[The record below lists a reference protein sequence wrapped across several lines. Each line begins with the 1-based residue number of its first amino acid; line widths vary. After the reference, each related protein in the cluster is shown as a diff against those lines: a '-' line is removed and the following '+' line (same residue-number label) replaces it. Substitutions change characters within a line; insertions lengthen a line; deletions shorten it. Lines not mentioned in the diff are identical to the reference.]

1 MREIMKSLK
10 IHYRLFIY
18 LSMVLTICYPS
29 LQLSAAPSIQFQ
41 EIHEQSPMIGCLEN
55 GLRYTFIPSSK
66 LKGGAFIKLTCS
78 VPPIKEQ
85 AEVSLLT
92 QHALFYGTQ
101 QYDRQQLANKLD
113 RLGFDIEAD
122 SFLQKN
128 ESETSFNFGLSDP
141 QPEITRELLGM
152 LNQMLFFPNLK
163 FEAIE
168 SARNHLLSQLD
179 QSSLEATL
187 PLQNITH
194 SDLQKFHNQWYRP
207 EHMHLTLVGFKNT
220 QEVLSILSNAFESPV
235 QTSQILPAQEIED
248 LSNNERME
256 EFTTDLVER
265 VEWTE
270 DHQSLIVDGKICMN
284 EPNWI
289 NKSNNGRTLGVV
301 LTILGLGSLVLA
313 FPFIA
318 PITLIASSLSTA
330 TGLYFLTSG
339 YLKDPHYVESAR
351 QTDLQKGCAYAYS
364 HHRAGITLT
373 PYERRALFLQE
384 MVDHPQT
391 LPRSPL
397 LLLADL
403 YQLND
408 PMIAEI
414 FTVDEYNFLTRL
426 KRDFI
431 QQRNQFK
438 LIKEGLEKELAVLIS
453 PHVISRDTALTH
465 AQDAYNQNYY
475 VISRYALNAAR
486 EESIIEIKKTYE
498 NQEISFE
505 ERDTM
510 IKQADAYYEAC
521 ISTPE
526 FKGGLVAAETTL
538 LQTELEIQT
547 AYAYQVELCKQSM
560 QYHQRMEYYKQGES
574 NMRNYFAQE
583 LNNLLATFPV
593 YLTILPDYLDLR
605 SL

>member
-1 MREIMKSLK
+1 MKSFK

-18 LSMVLTICYPS
+18 LSMVLTICHPS
-29 LQLSAAPSIQFQ
+29 LQLSAALLGHSQ
-41 EIHEQSPMIGCLEN
+41 EIHEQSPVIGCLEN
-55 GLRYTFIPSSK
+55 GLQYTIIPSSK
-66 LKGGAFIKLTCS
+66 LKGGAFIKLTFS
-78 VPPIKEQ
+78 MPPIKEQ

-128 ESETSFNFGLSDP
+128 ESETSFNFCLTDP
-141 QPEITRELLGM
+141 NPEITREFLAM
-152 LNQMLFFPNLK
+152 LNQMLFFPTLG
-163 FEAIE
+163 FEGIE
-168 SARNHLLSQLD
+168 CARQHLLCQLD
-179 QSSLEATL
+179 QSLETTL
-187 PLQNITH
+187 PLQSVTP

-207 EHMHLTLVGFKNT
+207 EQMHLTLVGFKNT
-220 QEVLSILSNAFESPV
+220 QEVLSILSDAFESDV
-235 QTSQILPAQEIED
+235 QMSQK
-248 LSNNERME
+248 LSSHEFQDSFENERME
-256 EFTTDLVER
+256 DLTTDLVER

-270 DHQSLIVDGKICMN
+270 DHQSLIVDGKIWMN

-289 NKSNNGRTLGVV
+289 NKSNNGRTLGVF
-301 LTILGLGSLVLA
+301 LTILGLGGLVLA
-313 FPFIA
+313 FPLLAPMTIIA
-318 PITLIASSLSTA
+318 GSLSTA
-330 TGLYFLTSG
+330 TGLYFLMSG

-351 QTDLQKGCAYAYS
+351 QTDLQKGCAYAYR

-414 FTVDEYNFLTRL
+414 FTVDEYNFLARL

-438 LIKEGLEKELAVLIS
+438 LIKEGLEKELAVLTS
-453 PHVISRDTALTH
+453 PHIIVRDSALTH

-486 EESIIEIKKTYE
+486 EESIIEIKKACV
-498 NQEISFE
+498 NHEISFD
-505 ERDTM
+505 ERDAM

-526 FKGGLVAAETTL
+526 FKAGLVAAETTL

-547 AYAYQVELCKQSM
+547 AYAYQVEFCKQSM

-574 NMRNYFAQE
+574 NMTHYFAQE
-583 LNNLLATFPV
+583 LNHLLATFPV
-593 YLTILPDYLDLR
+593 YLMILPDYLDLR